1 MEKRKIGIIGLGHV
15 GAHCAYSLALQGIA
29 DELVLVDQNQQK
41 AVSERQDLFDSVP
54 YLPHRVKVEV
64 GDFCDLGDCALL
76 INSVGN
82 IDILRGNH
90 NRTDEMDYTIRAVNG
105 YMDRVMNSGFN
116 GVIINITNPCDVV
129 TERIARLSGL
139 PRGRVFGTGTGLDT
153 ARLKSALAQQTGFAH
168 TSVTGYM
175 LGEHGASQMAAWSSV
190 SFGGKPL
197 SAFDRQDSRFCFD
210 RAAMEKEVIGA
221 GWVTFSGK
229 FCTEYGI
236 SATAARLASAVL
248 RDEKQILPVSAAL
261 NGEYGEQGLFA
272 GVPAV
277 IGASGAETVLEL
289 PLTQEEL
296 TRFHACCTDIRNN
309 IEAAEKISAE

>member
-1 MEKRKIGIIGLGHV
+1 MKNRKIGIIGLGHV
-15 GAHCAYSLALQGIA
+15 GAHCAYSLALQGVA
-29 DELVLVDQNQQK
+29 EELVLVDQNHQK

-64 GDFCDLGDCALL
+64 GGFEDLGDCDLI

-90 NRTDEMDYTIRAVNG
+90 DRTDEMEFTIRAVNG
-105 YMDRVMNSGFN
+105 YMDKVMASGFN
-116 GVIINITNPCDVV
+116 GVILNITNPCDVV

-153 ARLKSALAQQTGFAH
+153 ARLKSALAQQTGFDH
-168 TSVTGYM
+168 SSVAGYM
-175 LGEHGASQMAAWSSV
+175 LGEHGASQMAAWSTV

-197 SAFDRQDSRFCFD
+197 SAFAPHDPRFCFD
-210 RAAMEKEVIGA
+210 RTAMEKEVIGA

-248 RDEKQILPVSAAL
+248 RDEKQILPVSAEL
-261 NGEYGEQGLFA
+261 RGEYGESGLFA

-277 IGASGAETVLEL
+277 IGAGGAEQVIEL
-289 PLTQEEL
+289 PLPADEL
-296 TRFHACCTDIRNN
+296 NRFHACCVDIKNN
-309 IEAAEKISAE
+309 IATAETIGK

>member
-1 MEKRKIGIIGLGHV
+1 MTKRKIGVIGVGHV
-15 GAHCAYSLALQGIA
+15 GAHCAYSLAMQGVA
-29 DELVLVDQNQQK
+29 EELVLVDQNKQK

-54 YLPHRVKVEV
+54 YLGHRVKVET
-64 GDFCDLGDCALL
+64 GNFQALGDCDLI

-90 NRTDEMDYTIRAVNG
+90 NRTDEMDFTIRAVNG
-105 YMDRVMNSGFN
+105 YVQKVMDAGFD

-129 TERIARLSGL
+129 TARIAKLSGL

-153 ARLKSALAQQTGFAH
+153 ARLRSALARQTGFDPS
-168 TSVTGYM
+168 SVSGYM

-190 SFGGKPL
+190 AFGGKPL
-197 SAFDRQDSRFCFD
+197 AAFDARDPRFSFD
-210 RAAMEKEVIGA
+210 RVAMEKEVIGA

-248 RDEKQILPVSAAL
+248 RDAKQILPVSAAL
-261 NGEYGEQGLFA
+261 EGEYGEHGLFA

-277 IGASGAETVLEL
+277 IGARGAEEVIEL
-289 PLTQEEL
+289 PLPTEEM
-296 TRFHACCTDIRNN
+296 TRFHACCADVKAN
-309 IEAAEKISAE
+309 IAAAERIE